1 VPACEG
7 KERPVQLAA
16 ERSGRRARS
25 RSQFPTGYGDV
36 DALVRYLLA
45 LRSDP
50 DLRRRL
56 GERGREL
63 ARSRFSAAA
72 FRERWRRLVLEELA
86 GLRPE
91 NLQPLVAAIGR
102 TDGAKEK
109 A

>member
-45 LRSDP
+45 LRADP

-63 ARSRFSAAA
+63 VKSRFSAAA
-72 FRERWRRLVLEELA
+72 FRERWRRLVLEEPV
-86 GLRPE
+86 GFRPE
-91 NLQPLVAAIGR
+91 ALEPVAATTERVGSSEER
-102 TDGAKEK
+102 A
-109 A
+109 

>member
-1 VPACEG
+1 MPACEG

-25 RSQFPTGYGDV
+25 RSQFPTEYGDV

-56 GERGREL
+56 GERGRDW
-63 ARSRFSAAA
+63 SRAASVPRRFASAG
-72 FRERWRRLVLEELA
+72 A
-86 GLRPE
+86 GWCWKSWQGCVP
-91 NLQPLVAAIGR
+91 R
-102 TDGAKEK
+102 TSSPSWPP
-109 A
+109 

>member
-1 VPACEG
+1 VIEHG
-7 KERPVQLAA
+7 E
-16 ERSGRRARS
+16 SGLLVE
-25 RSQFPTGYGDV
+25 YGDV

-45 LRSDP
+45 LRADP
-50 DLRRRL
+50 ELRRRL

-86 GLRPE
+86 GSRLE
-91 NLQPLVAAIGR
+91 ALEHAAAPAAHVGC
-102 TDGAKEK
+102 AKEK